1 MGSRSLSSGRKART
15 RLDVGLAS
23 EPPGFLSCLGYTLQ
37 RLLGRPR
44 VFVSLPAPRGRPV
57 HGGPDLPPVAPDLHI
72 RSASLRCATQGAGG
86 LAAQLDRSSCRR
98 KGCRHM
104 GLRDSNKQAADGGAA
119 QEAGQEVPN
128 PTALGAEIAR
138 ARRAAGMTQRELAD
152 KLDVRLWMV
161 DEWEAGAKS
170 IAPDQLEQIAAA
182 VGTSPGRLLGRE
194 DAVAPATKAPPADS
208 PQPTPAQASEPAQP
222 ARPAQPPAQP
232 QPAQQQPQPAQQ
244 QPQPAQQLQPQP
256 HVPTPIR
263 PQLTAE
269 QIRSAELPRGFRG
282 YEESAT
288 RRLPAEIA
296 ANYERAISERDGLR
310 LQIERLES
318 SLAGRQDYDTVVSE
332 RAALQQRI
340 EELEQASAAANANSE
355 SLALLS
361 GERDDLRRQVE
372 EMTGQVEELNTQVNE
387 LSELLSAQDGD
398 EALVA
403 ERDEL
408 RKRVEELESTLASR
422 EESEQM
428 LTRAL
433 LAAGRAGEE
442 LVKQAQAEAEAIV
455 TGARREAEQVEK
467 ELEERRKSI
476 DKERDSVRRQLRRE
490 ALASARADLEGL
502 HREAE
507 PVLEGLL
514 ALSDRLRALIW
525 PDSVESVPSSELL
538 EDLRPQGETEPVTD
552 DTSD

>member
-1 MGSRSLSSGRKART
+1 
-15 RLDVGLAS
+15 
-23 EPPGFLSCLGYTLQ
+23 
-37 RLLGRPR
+37 
-44 VFVSLPAPRGRPV
+44 
-57 HGGPDLPPVAPDLHI
+57 
-72 RSASLRCATQGAGG
+72 
-86 LAAQLDRSSCRR
+86 
-98 KGCRHM
+98 M
-104 GLRDSNKQAADGGAA
+104 GLRDSNKQAADGGSAR
-119 QEAGQEVPN
+119 EAGQEVPN
-128 PTALGAEIAR
+128 PTTLGAEIAR

-161 DEWEAGAKS
+161 DEWEAGAKP
-170 IAPDQLEQIAAA
+170 IASDQLEHIAAA
-182 VGTSPGRLLGRE
+182 VGTSSARLLGRE

-208 PQPTPAQASEPAQP
+208 AQPTQAQESQP
-222 ARPAQPPAQP
+222 SP
-232 QPAQQQPQPAQQ
+232 QAAPAQQQAPQQQAPQ
-244 QPQPAQQLQPQP
+244 QPQLAQQQLQPQP

-269 QIRSAELPRGFRG
+269 QIRSAEIPRGFRG

-288 RRLPAEIA
+288 RRLLAEIA

-538 EDLRPQGETEPVTD
+538 EDLRPQGETEPVAD